1 MEKISEKIK
10 KVRISRG
17 LKQQDICNIIKITKP
32 AYSNIERGVTDI
44 NFSRLEQIASAFH
57 LTPVELITFAD
68 DKDPMVSLKDKEIEK
83 FRESLRKKDAEI
95 LELQKMVSELMNNIV
110 ELKTELL
117 KNNKN

>member
-1 MEKISEKIK
+1 M
-10 KVRISRG
+10 SRG

-44 NFSRLEQIASAFH
+44 NFSRLEQIANAFH
-57 LTPVELITFAD
+57 LTPVELITFSD
-68 DKDPMVSLKDKEIEK
+68 EKDASSSTEHKEIEK
-83 FRESLRKKDAEI
+83 YKEALRKKDAEI

-117 KNNKN
+117 KTNLSV